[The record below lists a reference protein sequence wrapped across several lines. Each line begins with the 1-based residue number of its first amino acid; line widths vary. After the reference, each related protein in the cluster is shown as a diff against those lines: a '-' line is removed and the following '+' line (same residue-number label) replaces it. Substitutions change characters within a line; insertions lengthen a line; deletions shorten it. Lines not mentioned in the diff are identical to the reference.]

1 MEYQQAE
8 QFAKAWAAAW
18 NAHDSER
25 ILAHCEDDFRMSSPA
40 IVCLAGEPSGVL
52 NGKQA
57 VAEYWSAA
65 FTRFPELRFALLHV
79 LCATRTV
86 TLVYDGALGVPA
98 EVFLF
103 GDSGKV
109 AKADA
114 HYKS

>member
-1 MEYQQAE
+1 MA
-8 QFAKAWAAAW
+8 
-18 NAHDSER
+18 SR
-25 ILAHCEDDFRMSSPA
+25 PSPST
-40 IVCLAGEPSGVL
+40 GPRRS
-52 NGKQA
+52 
-57 VAEYWSAA
+57 
-65 FTRFPELRFALLHV
+65 TRFPELRFALLHV